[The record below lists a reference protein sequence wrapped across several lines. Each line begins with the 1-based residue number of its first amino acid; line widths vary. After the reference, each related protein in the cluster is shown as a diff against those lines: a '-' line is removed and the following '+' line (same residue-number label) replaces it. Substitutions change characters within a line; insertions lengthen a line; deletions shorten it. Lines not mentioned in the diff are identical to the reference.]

1 MKSNEDNRHENKRSY
16 SGKDIKEAQ
25 HGSRVDEKGDGN
37 RRRQDEMHLR
47 KEKTDNQN
55 GSKER
60 MKERGD
66 RTGENAKE
74 SESRKRSSHLD
85 VKEDRKEAEKLQRS
99 SAKEDNRKRGRV
111 KDKEE
116 DRARHKRASDSSRH
130 KRRRSSSTSS
140 RVETARTMIQALK
153 YQMILRESYIQE
165 SGTYHLHPSGLG
177 EDKFRGHL
185 IASILS
191 AGILPTLLLRLPGEG
206 GQGPDHL
213 QGGTD
218 DSRGGYLGMILAQK

>member
-1 MKSNEDNRHENKRSY
+1 
-16 SGKDIKEAQ
+16 
-25 HGSRVDEKGDGN
+25 
-37 RRRQDEMHLR
+37 MHLR

-116 DRARHKRASDSSRH
+116 DRASINASDSSRH

-140 RVETARTMIQALK
+140 RGRNSKDNDSSAEVSDDSKRKLHSRKRNLSPSPVRSRRRHVVYNPIPVKLFVASWGGFGEPDVVWAL
-153 YQMILRESYIQE
+153 LF
-165 SGTYHLHPSGLG
+165 
-177 EDKFRGHL
+177 DKFRGHL